1 MFNKCNKIIAVLI
14 IIVVLLN
21 ICFSQF
27 FTPRT
32 YAANNNAGGDM
43 IAQASQD
50 ENREYYGGKPG
61 DQKND
66 QRRKSRGK
74 Y

>member
-32 YAANNNAGGDM
+32 YAENNNAGGDM
-43 IAQASQD
+43 IAQASRD
-50 ENREYYGGKPG
+50 ENRELYGGKPG

>member
-27 FTPRT
+27 FTPKA
-32 YAANNNAGGDM
+32 YAENNTAGGDM
-43 IAQASQD
+43 IAEASRD
-50 ENREYYGGKPG
+50 EKRELYGGKPG

-66 QRRKSRGK
+66 QRSECRSK